1 MDIFTQCIKATHVYF
16 SACLL
21 FPFTVTSSQE
31 VLNYDTAVQRCQLD
45 EGLMTSNTDL
55 LEPGQG
61 YWIGTKRVELGCSEK
76 GVCTQLMIGQTL
88 KSRSQSLNVICAAS
102 STRRVLTRMTIQC
115 ADGYDVATITSY
127 DDIINLY
134 NRFIFPTN
142 VPMVIN
148 NFNMSGFRTRCG
160 AGYREGRRVRV
171 SYRDCGDLL
180 PSVDICNRT
189 DESDLLKTLTI
200 IEYDVP
206 RSNHVTVS
214 EISNSTNS
222 DSGEGTSLFGLG
234 MGSVH
239 LLSIGV
245 GVVLAFTVLIIII
258 IVLVKRNHHKDNK
271 DPSSVEGKKKEGAS
285 WSSSKQQ
292 LTDGSRDNM
301 EEGSNYMTIPADTEY
316 LELQQDPVD
325 DSHVYSSS
333 MAPSGRGEPACL

>member
-1 MDIFTQCIKATHVYF
+1 MDIFTRCIKATHVYF
-16 SACLL
+16 SAFLL

-31 VLNYDTAVQRCQLD
+31 VLNYDTAVQRCQLLD
-45 EGLMTSNTDL
+45 EGLMRSNPDL

-61 YWIGTKRVELGCSEK
+61 YWIGTKRVELGCSAK

-88 KSRSQSLNVICAAS
+88 KSRSQSLDLICAVS
-102 STRRVLTRMTIQC
+102 STRRVLTRMTVQC
-115 ADGYDVATITSY
+115 ADGFKVATITSY
-127 DDIINLY
+127 DDINNLY

-142 VPMVIN
+142 VSMVIN

-160 AGYREGRRVRV
+160 AGYREERRVRV

-180 PSVDICNRT
+180 PSVDVCNRT

-200 IEYDVP
+200 FEYDVP

-214 EISNSTNS
+214 
-222 DSGEGTSLFGLG
+222 GEGTSLFGLG
-234 MGSVH
+234 IGFVH
-239 LLSIGV
+239 LVSIGV
-245 GVVLAFTVLIIII
+245 GVVLSFIVLIIII

-271 DPSSVEGKKKEGAS
+271 DPSSVDAKKKEGAF
-285 WSSSKQQ
+285 WSFSKQQ

-301 EEGSNYMTIPADTEY
+301 EEGSHYMTIPADTEY
-316 LELQQDPVD
+316 LALQQDPVD
-325 DSHVYSSS
+325 DSHVYSSP